1 MKLRIKGNSLR
12 YRVGRSELAK
22 FVDSG
27 RIEDTIYFASE
38 QESRLVYAM
47 EHRPDIRSVTLLYRS
62 PEIAIALPTEAVT
75 RWAESNEVGI
85 YAAIDLGF
93 RGQLELLIEKD
104 FACLDLSDAD
114 NIDTFPNPNLGTVC

>member
-38 QESRLVYAM
+38 QAAYREGFKARAAGVIGILDGHDNRNTESV
-47 EHRPDIRSVTLLYRS
+47 
-62 PEIAIALPTEAVT
+62 
-75 RWAESNEVGI
+75 
-85 YAAIDLGF
+85 
-93 RGQLELLIEKD
+93 RGRR
-104 FACLDLSDAD
+104 
-114 NIDTFPNPNLGTVC
+114 